1 MAPCS
6 GYRLLLKGVNDP
18 DRERGAQSHAEP
30 DTEQGHERRLYE
42 ESEPHLFP
50 LEAKRPEHTDLLPSF
65 DHGAGRDD
73 AEGSDAYQE
82 AQTHETHEQVVEESL
97 RGRTVFDLFLYRD
110 SLEAVLGEGFLQVF
124 SDSHRIHPVCQPEL
138 VALRRERRS
147 REIVHGRPRGGHAR
161 REERGVFEHP
171 DHVQVSS
178 LPRLRIFNLYV
189 EVAGKGRVFTVE
201 ARELY
206 RRVLIAHKVGP
217 AGREIR

>member
-110 SLEAVLGEGFLQVF
+110 GLKAVLGEGFLQVF
-124 SDSHRIHPVCQPEL
+124 RDGLRIHPTRQEEIRTTANVSTMPRQN
-138 VALRRERRS
+138 AMITFSGRS
-147 REIVHGRPRGGHAR
+147 
-161 REERGVFEHP
+161 HP
-171 DHVQVSS
+171 
-178 LPRLRIFNLYV
+178 LPQ
-189 EVAGKGRVFTVE
+189 
-201 ARELY
+201 
-206 RRVLIAHKVGP
+206 RRVLSRRRRSDRFRTCRDRS
-217 AGREIR
+217 GRASCPRKW